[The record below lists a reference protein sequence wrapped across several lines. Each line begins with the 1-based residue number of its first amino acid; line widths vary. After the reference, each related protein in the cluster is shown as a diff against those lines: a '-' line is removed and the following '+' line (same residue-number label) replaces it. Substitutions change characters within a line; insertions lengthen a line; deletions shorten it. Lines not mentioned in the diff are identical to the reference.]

1 MAAQK
6 ENLCADAGYV
16 GDAPKQ
22 VMIAAGYEP
31 HVRPRGEERK
41 EKISK
46 PHFQARRWVVEVC
59 HSWSNRFRN
68 PAIRYEKLDET
79 HVALHHL
86 AAAII
91 ALRKVNI
98 IYG

>member
-6 ENLCADAGYV
+6 ENLCADAGYA
-16 GDAPKQ
+16 GDVPKQ

-41 EKISK
+41 EKILN
-46 PHFQARRWVVEVC
+46 PLFQARRWVVEAC
-59 HSWSNRFRN
+59 HSWFNRFRKL
-68 PAIRYEKLDET
+68 AIRYEKLDET
-79 HVALHHL
+79 HLALYHL

-91 ALRKVNI
+91 ALRKANI

>member
-1 MAAQK
+1 MIGQK
-6 ENLCADAGYV
+6 ENLCADAGYA

-22 VMIAAGYEP
+22 VMIEAGYEP

-41 EKISK
+41 EKISN
-46 PHFQARRWVVEVC
+46 PLFQARRWVVEAC
-59 HSWSNRFRN
+59 HSWFNRFRKLV
-68 PAIRYEKLDET
+68 IRYEKLDET
-79 HVALHHL
+79 HLALHHL

-91 ALRKVNI
+91 TLRKIGI